1 MFLWVQ
7 AEWFRTAHTL
17 AEKSNGKS
25 IPEKQIVEVMLNVA
39 KVLQYL
45 HGKGIAHR
53 DIKLEN
59 MLLNDKGVYKLCDFG
74 SSDRTVR
81 CLSRR

>member
-17 AEKSNGKS
+17 VEKSNGKS